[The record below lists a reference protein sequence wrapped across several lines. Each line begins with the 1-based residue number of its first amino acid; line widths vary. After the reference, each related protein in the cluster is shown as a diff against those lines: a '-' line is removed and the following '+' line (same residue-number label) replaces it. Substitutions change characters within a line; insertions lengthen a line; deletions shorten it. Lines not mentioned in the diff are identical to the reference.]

1 MDYPFPP
8 VPYKIYSKTFLKD
21 VHLVFKYATVHP
33 DETVLAN
40 VRHYYEKSFRITTQN
55 VDVTDD
61 INIKSKDELIWFDF
75 KWDELSICMKSPMYK
90 SFELTLE
97 VMEYALDFFKAI
109 GVVDVEKV
117 VFYKFNELSYNLAKD
132 VAVSEIM
139 EQIFSKELLENMSS
153 EDIDTQKGLS
163 RWEKIVNYPDN
174 TSNFTIEFGFNRNAK
189 ESNTGSLTLKTQIES
204 NLALLHVDD
213 IENLLREY
221 NQILD
226 NAFHWCVRPEIINK
240 MK

>member
-1 MDYPFPP
+1 MVYPFPS
-8 VPYKIYSKTFLKD
+8 VPYKVYSKTFLKD

-33 DETVLAN
+33 DETILAKVKN
-40 VRHYYEKSFRITTQN
+40 YYENSFRITTQN
-55 VDVTDD
+55 VDVADD

-75 KWDELSICMKSPMYK
+75 KWDELAICMKSPMYQ

-97 VMEYALDFFKAI
+97 VMEYALGFFKAI
-109 GVVDVEKV
+109 GIVDVEKV

-163 RWEKIVNYPDN
+163 RWEKIVKYPDN
-174 TSNFTIEFGFNRNAK
+174 TSSFTIEFGFNRNAK
-189 ESNTGSLTLKTQIES
+189 DSNTGSLTLKTQIES
-204 NLALLHVDD
+204 NLSSLPIDD

-226 NAFHWCVRPEIINK
+226 NAFHWCVRPDIINK
-240 MK
+240 ME